1 MHVTPER
8 VNPLDRVL
16 DPASIIRLSNTS
28 SIRDIEISVKISYKR
43 KKKKK
48 NISRDYNSLSEF
60 NKDKFSMKEIK

>member
-43 KKKKK
+43 KKK

>member
-43 KKKKK
+43 KKKK